1 MFILV
6 LSMCNSND
14 FNRQQCMK
22 EWDVWLVPELKK
34 GWDIY
39 SGKEVPYQNEKEI
52 LEDINN

>member
-1 MFILV
+1 MFIL
-6 LSMCNSND
+6 LFTMCNSND
-14 FNRQQCMK
+14 FNRQQCIK
-22 EWDVWLVPELKK
+22 EWDVWLVPELQK

>member
-6 LSMCNSND
+6 LGMCNSND